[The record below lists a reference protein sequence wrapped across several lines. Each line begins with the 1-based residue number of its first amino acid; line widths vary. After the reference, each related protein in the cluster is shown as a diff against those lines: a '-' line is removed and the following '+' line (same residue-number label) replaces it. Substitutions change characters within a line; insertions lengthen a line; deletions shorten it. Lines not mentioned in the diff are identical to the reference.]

1 MRSPTRPR
9 NAELLAAYGR
19 CRSTANRNAVVHANL
34 PLVWRLARQ
43 ESLRSGHPFDD
54 LVQVGCIGL
63 IRAVERYEAGR
74 GTTLSTAACPWIRG
88 AMRHYL
94 RDRCKPLT
102 GSHHL
107 LELVGRGQR
116 LQQQRLHQGL
126 APLAQPALAAALGTT
141 LERWQE
147 GLELQRRLRLVS
159 LDQPCGDADGGT
171 LVEQLPATSQGGDG
185 ADGYSAV
192 IRWEQRRRLW
202 GCLKQL
208 ERSQRRLVLGRV
220 LLQRSWRELG
230 QQLGLS
236 GKVSER
242 RCRQA
247 LEQLRQRL
255 QESNDSAAAP
265 GRAGAHTRPNPWA
278 KAMAS
283 TAASRV

>member
-1 MRSPTRPR
+1 MSAPSRSR

-19 CRSTANRNAVVHANL
+19 CRSTANRNAVVRANL

-43 ESLRSGHPFDD
+43 ESQRSGHPFDD
-54 LVQVGCIGL
+54 LVQVGCLGL
-63 IRAVERYEAGR
+63 IRAVERYEIQQ

-94 RDRCKPLT
+94 RDRCRPLS

-126 APLAQPALAAALGTT
+126 APLAHPALAQALGTT
-141 LERWQE
+141 VERYLE

-159 LDQPCGDADGGT
+159 LDQPSGAADGGC
-171 LVEQLPATSQGGDG
+171 LVELLPAPEREGDR
-185 ADGYSAV
+185 ADGYGAV

-202 GCLKQL
+202 RGLKGL

-220 LLQRSWRELG
+220 LLKRSWRELG

-236 GKVSER
+236 GKVSQR
-242 RCRQA
+242 RCLQA
-247 LEQLRQRL
+247 LEQLRERL
-255 QESNDSAAAP
+255 LESEGPASTPAGSAA
-265 GRAGAHTRPNPWA
+265 HTSPNPWA
-278 KAMAS
+278 STMAN

>member
-1 MRSPTRPR
+1 
-9 NAELLAAYGR
+9 
-19 CRSTANRNAVVHANL
+19 
-34 PLVWRLARQ
+34 
-43 ESLRSGHPFDD
+43 
-54 LVQVGCIGL
+54 
-63 IRAVERYEAGR
+63 
-74 GTTLSTAACPWIRG
+74 
-88 AMRHYL
+88 MRHYL
-94 RDRCKPLT
+94 RDRCKPLS

-126 APLAQPALAAALGTT
+126 PPLPHPALALALGTT
-141 LERWQE
+141 VERWLE

-159 LDQPCGDADGGT
+159 LDQPSGAADGGC
-171 LVEQLPATSQGGDG
+171 LVELLPAPEREGEG
-185 ADGYSAV
+185 ADGYGAV

-202 GCLKQL
+202 RGLKGL

-236 GKVSER
+236 GKVSQR

-247 LEQLRQRL
+247 LAQLRAGL
-255 QESNDSAAAP
+255 LESEGPTSRATAATP
-265 GRAGAHTRPNPWA
+265 QTSPNPWA
-278 KAMAS
+278 TAMAS

>member
-1 MRSPTRPR
+1 
-9 NAELLAAYGR
+9 
-19 CRSTANRNAVVHANL
+19 
-34 PLVWRLARQ
+34 
-43 ESLRSGHPFDD
+43 
-54 LVQVGCIGL
+54 
-63 IRAVERYEAGR
+63 
-74 GTTLSTAACPWIRG
+74 LSTAACPWIRG

-94 RDRCKPLT
+94 RDRCRPLS

-126 APLAQPALAAALGTT
+126 PPLPHPALAQALGTT
-141 LERWQE
+141 VERYLE

-159 LDQPCGDADGGT
+159 LDQPSGAADGGC
-171 LVEQLPATSQGGDG
+171 LVELLPAPDQEGDR
-185 ADGYSAV
+185 ADGYGAV

-202 GCLKQL
+202 RGLKGL

-236 GKVSER
+236 GKVSQR
-242 RCRQA
+242 RCLQA
-247 LEQLRQRL
+247 LEQLRERL
-255 QESNDSAAAP
+255 LESEGPASTPAGSAA
-265 GRAGAHTRPNPWA
+265 HTSPNPWA
-278 KAMAS
+278 STMAN